1 MCENYEGTILMAE
14 RHMLNKSNKLSV
26 INELQQSYLFA
37 GMNDGQLDRVIES
50 SSIIT
55 LANGEQLFSRNDPAK
70 HFYQIRSGQVKLYRL
85 SKNGVEKVV
94 HVFGPGSTFAEAI
107 MFMEHR
113 SYPVT
118 AEALAKSEVIVFET
132 KVFMEILRESP
143 DTCFRVMSDMSM
155 RLKVRLDDIDALSL
169 QNATLRFVNY
179 LLQQLPEDANEP
191 SDIRLTLPKSV
202 VASRLSIQP
211 ESFSRI
217 LHSLIKQGLINVDG
231 PDIHI
236 NDLQGLRSFNG

>member
-1 MCENYEGTILMAE
+1 
-14 RHMLNKSNKLSV
+14 MLNSSDKLS
-26 INELQQSYLFA
+26 IASELQGSYLFA
-37 GMNDGQLDRVIES
+37 AMNDAQLRRMVES
-50 SSIIT
+50 SSVLT
-55 LANGEQLFSRNDPAK
+55 LADGEQLFTRDDPAK
-70 HFYQIRSGQVKLYRL
+70 HFYLVISGQFKLFRL

-94 HVFGPGSTFAEAI
+94 HVFGPGATFAEAI
-107 MFMEHR
+107 MFMERH

-118 AEALAKSEVIVFET
+118 AEALAKSEVITFENE
-132 KVFMEILRESP
+132 VFMEILRESP
-143 DTCFRVMSDMSM
+143 DTCFRVMSNMSM
-155 RLKVRLDDIDALSL
+155 RLKMRLDDIDALSL

-179 LLQQLPEDANEP
+179 LLQQLPEDSNEP
-191 SDIRLTLPKSV
+191 SDIRLILPKSV

-217 LHSLIKQGLINVDG
+217 LHSLIKLGLIDVDG

>member
-1 MCENYEGTILMAE
+1 
-14 RHMLNKSNKLSV
+14 MLNNSSKLSI
-26 INELQQSYLFA
+26 INELQHSTLFA
-37 GMNDGQLDRVIES
+37 GMNDDQLRRVVES
-50 SSIIT
+50 SSLLT
-55 LANGEQLFSRNDPAK
+55 LADGEQLFARDDPAK
-70 HFYQIRSGQVKLYRL
+70 HFFQVRCGQLKLFRL
-85 SKNGVEKVV
+85 SKNGVEKVM
-94 HVFGPGSTFAEAI
+94 HVFGPGETFAEAI
-107 MFMEHR
+107 MFMERH

-118 AEALAKSEVIVFET
+118 TEALVKSEVIAFES
-132 KVFMEILRESP
+132 KVFMEILRENV
-143 DTCFRVMSDMSM
+143 DTCFRVMSNMSM
-155 RLKVRLDDIDALSL
+155 RLKLRLDDIDALSL

-179 LLQQLPEDANEP
+179 LLQQLPESSPGDSNEP

-217 LHSLIKQGLINVDG
+217 LNSLIKLGLINVDG

>member
-1 MCENYEGTILMAE
+1 
-14 RHMLNKSNKLSV
+14 MLNSSDRSS
-26 INELQQSYLFA
+26 ITSEIQGSYLFA
-37 GMNDGQLDRVIES
+37 GMNDAQLHRVVETS
-50 SSIIT
+50 SVLT
-55 LANGEQLFSRNDPAK
+55 LADGEQLFTRDDQAK
-70 HFYQIRSGQVKLYRL
+70 HFFLVISGQIKLFRL

-94 HVFGPGSTFAEAI
+94 HVFGPGATFAEAI
-107 MFMEHR
+107 MFMERH

-118 AEALAKSEVIVFET
+118 AEALAKSEVIVFENN
-132 KVFMEILRESP
+132 VFIEILRESP
-143 DTCFRVMSDMSM
+143 DTCIRLMSDRESPDTCIRLMSDMSM
-155 RLKVRLDDIDALSL
+155 RLKMRLDDIDALSL

-191 SDIRLTLPKSV
+191 SDIHLTLPKSV

-217 LHSLIKQGLINVDG
+217 LHSLIKLGLINVDG

-236 NDLQGLRSFNG
+236 NDIQGLRSFNG

>member
-1 MCENYEGTILMAE
+1 MSAQRVHVAGGKF
-14 RHMLNKSNKLSV
+14 MLNNSNKVLILS
-26 INELQQSYLFA
+26 ELQHSYLFA
-37 GMNDGQLDRVIES
+37 GMNDDQLRRVVES
-50 SSIIT
+50 SSVLT
-55 LANGEQLFSRNDPAK
+55 LDDGEQLFTRNDPAK
-70 HFYQIRSGQVKLYRL
+70 HFYQVRSGQFKLFRL
-85 SKNGVEKVV
+85 SKNGVEKVI
-94 HVFGPGSTFAEAI
+94 HVFGAGETFAEAI
-107 MFMEHR
+107 MFMEHQ
-113 SYPVT
+113 SYPAT
-118 AEALAKSEVIVFET
+118 AEALVKSEIIAFES
-132 KVFMEILRESP
+132 KVFTEILRESV

-155 RLKVRLDDIDALSL
+155 RLKMRLDDIDALSL
-169 QNATLRFVNY
+169 QNATLRLVNY

-236 NDLQGLRSFNG
+236 NDLQGLRSYNG

>member
-1 MCENYEGTILMAE
+1 
-14 RHMLNKSNKLSV
+14 MLNNSDKLSIV
-26 INELQQSYLFA
+26 SELQHSYLFA
-37 GMNDGQLDRVIES
+37 GMNDSQLHRVVES
-50 SSIIT
+50 SSVLT
-55 LANGEQLFSRNDPAK
+55 LTDGEQLFAHNDPAK
-70 HFYQIRSGQVKLYRL
+70 HFFQVRSGQFILFRL
-85 SKNGVEKVV
+85 SKNGIQKVV
-94 HVFGPGSTFAEAI
+94 HVFGPGETFAEAI
-107 MFMEHR
+107 MFMEHN

-118 AEALAKSEVIVFET
+118 AEALVKSEIIAFES
-132 KVFMEILRESP
+132 KVFMEILRESV

-155 RLKVRLDDIDALSL
+155 RLKMRLDDIDALSL

-179 LLQQLPEDANEP
+179 LLQQLPEDSPENSNEP
-191 SDIRLTLPKSV
+191 SDIRLTLPKAV

-217 LHSLIKQGLINVDG
+217 LQSLIKLGLINVDG

>member
-1 MCENYEGTILMAE
+1 
-14 RHMLNKSNKLSV
+14 MLNSSDRSS
-26 INELQQSYLFA
+26 ITSEIQGSYLFA
-37 GMNDGQLDRVIES
+37 GMNDAQLHRVVETS
-50 SSIIT
+50 SVLT
-55 LANGEQLFSRNDPAK
+55 LADGEQLFTRDDQAK
-70 HFYQIRSGQVKLYRL
+70 HFFLVISGQIKLFRL

-94 HVFGPGSTFAEAI
+94 HVFGPGATFAEAI
-107 MFMEHR
+107 MFMERH

-118 AEALAKSEVIVFET
+118 AEALAKSEVIAFDN
-132 KVFMEILRESP
+132 KVFVEILRESP
-143 DTCFRVMSDMSM
+143 DTCIRLMSDMSM
-155 RLKVRLDDIDALSL
+155 RLKMRLDDIDALSL

-191 SDIRLTLPKSV
+191 SDIHLTLPKSV

-217 LHSLIKQGLINVDG
+217 LHSLIKLGLINVDG

-236 NDLQGLRSFNG
+236 NDIQGLRSFNG

>member
-1 MCENYEGTILMAE
+1 
-14 RHMLNKSNKLSV
+14 
-26 INELQQSYLFA
+26 
-37 GMNDGQLDRVIES
+37 MNDDQLRRVVDS
-50 SSIIT
+50 SSVLT
-55 LANGEQLFSRNDPAK
+55 LTEGEQLFARNDPAK
-70 HFYQIRSGQVKLYRL
+70 HFFQVRSGQLKLFRL

-94 HVFGPGSTFAEAI
+94 HVFGPGETFAEAI
-107 MFMEHR
+107 MFMER
-113 SYPVT
+113 NSYPVT
-118 AEALAKSEVIVFET
+118 AEALVKSEVIAFES
-132 KVFMEILRESP
+132 KVFMEILRESI

-155 RLKVRLDDIDALSL
+155 RLRMRLDDIDALSL

-179 LLQQLPEDANEP
+179 LLQQLPEDTDEP
-191 SDIRLTLPKSV
+191 SDIHLALPKSV

-217 LHSLIKQGLINVDG
+217 LNSLIKTGLIDVDG

>member
-1 MCENYEGTILMAE
+1 
-14 RHMLNKSNKLSV
+14 MLNNSDKLS
-26 INELQQSYLFA
+26 ITSELQGSYLFA
-37 GMNDGQLDRVIES
+37 GMNDAQLRRVVES
-50 SSIIT
+50 SSVLT
-55 LANGEQLFSRNDPAK
+55 LADGEQLFTREDPAK
-70 HFYQIRSGQVKLYRL
+70 HFFLVVSGQIKLFRL

-94 HVFGPGSTFAEAI
+94 HVFGPGATFAEAI
-107 MFMEHR
+107 MFMERH

-118 AEALAKSEVIVFET
+118 AEALAKSEVIAFEN

-155 RLKVRLDDIDALSL
+155 RLKMRLDDIDALSL

-179 LLQQLPEDANEP
+179 LLQQLPEDSNEP
-191 SDIRLTLPKSV
+191 SDIHLTLPKSV

-217 LHSLIKQGLINVDG
+217 LHSLIKLGLINVDG
-231 PDIHI
+231 SDIHI
-236 NDLQGLRSFNG
+236 NDLKGLRSFNG